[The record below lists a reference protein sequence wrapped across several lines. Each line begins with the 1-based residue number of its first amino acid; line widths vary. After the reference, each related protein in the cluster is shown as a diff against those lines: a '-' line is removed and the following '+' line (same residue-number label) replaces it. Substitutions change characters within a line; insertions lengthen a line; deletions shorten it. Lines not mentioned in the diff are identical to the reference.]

1 MIQPT
6 LSIKWW
12 HVVTRTTPLTM
23 PQKAIFFH
31 ILTSPTGIW
40 YLGRTQISK
49 PVTSAMSTSSGM
61 VQVEPTLALDVFLT
75 QDGWG
80 MSLDTEQL
88 AWNEALKRS
97 NNIMVQLVN
106 SIAAYAIANGEPRT
120 STSIGSRTHLLAV
133 SQRALQTVQH
143 LGEATDRLNNTIVEY
158 AAFTF
163 PGRPSQRR
171 QFVSL
176 HTKKAAQ
183 QLAEQKFL
191 VDLFAITE

>member
-1 MIQPT
+1 
-6 LSIKWW
+6 
-12 HVVTRTTPLTM
+12 
-23 PQKAIFFH
+23 
-31 ILTSPTGIW
+31 
-40 YLGRTQISK
+40 
-49 PVTSAMSTSSGM
+49 MSVSSRM
-61 VQVEPTLALDVFLT
+61 VQTNPALPLDVFLA

-80 MSLDTEQL
+80 MSLDMEQL

-97 NNIMVQLVN
+97 NNIMTQLVN

-120 STSIGSRTHLLAV
+120 STSMGSRTHLLAV
-133 SQRALQTVQH
+133 SQRALQTVQQ
-143 LGEATDRLNNTIVEY
+143 LGKATDRLNDTIIEY

-176 HTKKAAQ
+176 HTKKAAK

-191 VDLFAITE
+191 LDLFAITE